1 LSIFRHETKTSLSVI
16 SERNAMIYV
25 HQMLSFLT
33 KVYLGLRFLYAALS
47 SLILYCCGM
56 FSN

>member
-47 SLILYCCGM
+47 SLIL
-56 FSN
+56 